1 MEVITSLKPTVFGVD
16 RMGIRDFF
24 RNRVNRMAENMDVFK
39 KDVFELEGVPAFREY
54 YTLYIFIWQAIYKG
68 YYKAWHEVPLKTI
81 RDPKGKYRTLAT
93 MNAGKM
99 ACSQMARYV
108 WNERCSITASM
119 KSAPDEDPLN
129 DFLQFVLRDNRFGT
143 SFGDL
148 LEKAFALGGA
158 ALKEWVEVPK
168 DENGNDIGEGKVR
181 IGYTMASQFVPT
193 AWDNSR
199 VYSGIF
205 VSREARDGYYYTVV
219 EWHRLDGTTYRV
231 TNDLYRMPIKGTE
244 PQNILGWWY
253 PLDKVYPLL
262 SPDTVIEDVQ
272 TAFFQYIRPF
282 GANYADD
289 NSPMGMSIYAPAL
302 NTLHGLDIMFDSLQ
316 REFVLGKKRIIAPA
330 RAMKVSAGVNGGK
343 PERYFDAD
351 DEVWEALATDNPED
365 LKVVDNSVD
374 LRVDQHIT
382 GINGDLAIL
391 CAQIGFDPGTL
402 SFDAIR
408 GLKTATEVISENSKT
423 FGTVKA
429 HENILKDALEQM
441 VHAIFDLA
449 ARYGLTWQGKSI
461 ESLISGGY
469 SVSITFDD
477 SIIQDK
483 NAEVNQGVALVG
495 AGLLSKKKFMTDTL
509 GYTPEE
515 ADAELAQISEE
526 GKANTANVMNLFG
539 GMA

>member
-1 MEVITSLKPTVFGVD
+1 
-16 RMGIRDFF
+16 
-24 RNRVNRMAENMDVFK
+24 MAEGMDVFK

-54 YTLYIFIWQAIYKG
+54 YTLFIFVWQAIYKG
-68 YYKAWHEVPLKTI
+68 FYKAWHEVPLKTI
-81 RDPKGKYRTLAT
+81 RDPKGKTRTLAT

-119 KSAPDEDPLN
+119 ANAPEDDPLN
-129 DFLQFVLRDNRFGT
+129 GFLQYVLKDNRFG
-143 SFGDL
+143 SAFGDL
-148 LEKAFALGGA
+148 LEKSFALGGG

-193 AWDNSR
+193 AWDNSK
-199 VYSGIF
+199 VTSGIF

-219 EWHRLDGTTYRV
+219 EWHHWDGTTYRI
-231 TNDLYRMPIKGTE
+231 TNDLYRQPIKGSE

-262 SPDTVIEDVQ
+262 SPDTTMEDVKQ
-272 TAFFQYIRPF
+272 AFFQYVRPF

-289 NSPMGMSIYAPAL
+289 NSPLGMSIYAPAL

-330 RAMKVSAGVNGGK
+330 RSMKVSAGVNGSR
-343 PERYFDAD
+343 PDRYFDAD

-365 LKVVDNSVD
+365 LKIYDNSVD
-374 LRVDQHIT
+374 LRVEPHIT
-382 GINGDLAIL
+382 GINGDLSIL

-402 SFDAIR
+402 SFDATKGI
-408 GLKTATEVISENSKT
+408 KTATEVISENSKT

-429 HENILKDALEQM
+429 HENLLKDALVDM

-449 ARYGLTWQGKSI
+449 VRYGLTWEGKTI

-469 SVSITFDD
+469 DVSVQFDD
-477 SIIQDK
+477 SIIEDK
-483 NAEVNQGVALVG
+483 NAEINRGVSLVG
-495 AGLLSKKKFMTDTL
+495 AGLLSKKKFMTDML
-509 GYTPEE
+509 GYTPEA
-515 ADAELAQISEE
+515 ADSELKQISEE
-526 GKANTANVMNLFG
+526 QRTNSVVVDRIFG
-539 GMA
+539 GME

>member
-1 MEVITSLKPTVFGVD
+1 
-16 RMGIRDFF
+16 
-24 RNRVNRMAENMDVFK
+24 MAEGMDVFK

-54 YTLYIFIWQAIYKG
+54 YTLFIFVWQAIYKG
-68 YYKAWHEVPLKTI
+68 FYRAWHEVPLKTI
-81 RDPKGKYRTLAT
+81 RDPKGKTRTLAT

-108 WNERCSITASM
+108 WNERCSITAGM
-119 KSAPDEDPLN
+119 ASAPEDDPL
-129 DFLQFVLRDNRFGT
+129 DGFLQYVLKDNRFG
-143 SFGDL
+143 SAFGDL
-148 LEKAFALGGA
+148 LEKSFALGGG
-158 ALKEWVEVPK
+158 ALKEWVEIPK

-193 AWDNSR
+193 AWDNSK
-199 VYSGIF
+199 VTSGIF

-219 EWHRLDGTTYRV
+219 EWHHWDGTTYRI
-231 TNDLYRMPIKGTE
+231 TNDLYRQPIKDAE

-262 SPDTVIEDVQ
+262 SPDTTIEDVNQ
-272 TAFFQYIRPF
+272 AFFQYVRPF

-289 NSPMGMSIYAPAL
+289 NSPLGMSIYAPAL

-330 RAMKVSAGVNGGK
+330 RSMKVSAGVNGSR
-343 PERYFDAD
+343 PDRYFDAD

-365 LKVVDNSVD
+365 LKIYDNSVD
-374 LRVDQHIT
+374 LRVEPHIT
-382 GINGDLAIL
+382 GINGDLSIL

-402 SFDAIR
+402 SFDATK

-429 HENILKDALEQM
+429 HENLLKDALVDM

-449 ARYGLTWQGKSI
+449 VRYGLTWEGKTI
-461 ESLISGGY
+461 ESLIAGGY
-469 SVSITFDD
+469 DVSVQFDD
-477 SIIQDK
+477 SIIEDK
-483 NAEVNQGVALVG
+483 NAEINRGISLVG
-495 AGLLSKKKFMTDTL
+495 AGLLSKRKFMTDML
-509 GYTPEE
+509 GYTPED
-515 ADAELAQISEE
+515 ADKELKQIREE
-526 GKANTANVMNLFG
+526 QRTNSVVVDRIFG
-539 GMA
+539 GME

>member
-1 MEVITSLKPTVFGVD
+1 M
-16 RMGIRDFF
+16 RIRDFF
-24 RNRVNRMAENMDVFK
+24 RNRVNRMAEGMDVFK

-54 YTLYIFIWQAIYKG
+54 YTLFIFVWQAIYKG
-68 YYKAWHEVPLKTI
+68 FYKAWHEVPVKTI
-81 RDPKGKYRTLAT
+81 RDPKGKTRTLAT

-119 KSAPDEDPLN
+119 ASAPEDDPL
-129 DFLQFVLRDNRFGT
+129 DGFLQYVLKDNRFG
-143 SFGDL
+143 SAFGDL
-148 LEKAFALGGA
+148 LEKSFALGGG

-193 AWDNSR
+193 AWDNSK
-199 VYSGIF
+199 VTSGIF

-219 EWHRLDGTTYRV
+219 EWHHWDGTTYRI
-231 TNDLYRMPIKGTE
+231 TNDLYRQPIKGSE

-262 SPDTVIEDVQ
+262 SPDTTIEDVHQ
-272 TAFFQYIRPF
+272 AFFQYVRPF

-289 NSPMGMSIYAPAL
+289 NSPLGMSIYAPAL

-330 RAMKVSAGVNGGK
+330 RSMKVSAGVNGSR
-343 PERYFDAD
+343 PDRYFDAD

-365 LKVVDNSVD
+365 LKIYDNSVD
-374 LRVDQHIT
+374 LRVEPHIT
-382 GINGDLAIL
+382 GINGDLSIL

-402 SFDAIR
+402 SFDATK

-429 HENILKDALEQM
+429 HENLLKDALVDM

-449 ARYGLTWQGKSI
+449 VRYGLTWEGKTV

-469 SVSITFDD
+469 DVSVQFDD
-477 SIIQDK
+477 SIIEDK
-483 NAEVNQGVALVG
+483 NAEINRGVSLVG
-495 AGLLSKKKFMTDTL
+495 AGLLSKKKFMTDLL
-509 GYTPEE
+509 GYTPED
-515 ADAELAQISEE
+515 ADSELKQISEE
-526 GKANTANVMNLFG
+526 QRTNSVVVDRIFG
-539 GMA
+539 GME